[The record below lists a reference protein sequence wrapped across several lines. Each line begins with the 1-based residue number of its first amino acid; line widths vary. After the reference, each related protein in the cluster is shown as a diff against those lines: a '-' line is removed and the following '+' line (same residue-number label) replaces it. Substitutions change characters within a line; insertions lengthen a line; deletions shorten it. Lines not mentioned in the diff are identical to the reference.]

1 MPIQDFSPSKD
12 IFISGEVFNLCPHNK
27 AEFKAPV
34 TRGQDHSYRNHHS
47 QRHTAHAGHRM
58 RMASFLKFGNKAMKT
73 QHHLDEYRQHKEVH
87 VYRPV
92 RWIGYGSYLAA
103 LSFGIFALVNR
114 SWRKAEIAGTGTYLL
129 HSGTP
134 VHDTTF
140 DLSINSVN
148 LYMYT
153 VFLYL
158 GCLGPAVLVLNIQ
171 PA

>member
-1 MPIQDFSPSKD
+1 
-12 IFISGEVFNLCPHNK
+12 
-27 AEFKAPV
+27 
-34 TRGQDHSYRNHHS
+34 
-47 QRHTAHAGHRM
+47 M

-92 RWIGYGSYLAA
+92 RWIGYGSSLAA

-114 SWRKAEIAGTGTYLL
+114 SWLKAEIAGTGTYLL
-129 HSGTP
+129 HNGTP

-140 DLSINSVN
+140 DQFINSVN

-158 GCLGPAVLVLNIQ
+158 GCFGPGVLVSNIQ